1 MHTPLPIA
9 AGIGIEGIIWII
21 ILVFWGIAQMVQKSR
36 RGKSPPGTP
45 ARPASPMETELRD
58 LLEQLSGQPPRSS
71 RVDVPQPQV
80 EEEDEEPVPA
90 PIQRSPAPPAA
101 QRPPS
106 LTIRHRPGPS
116 PSRPNRPSPPV
127 VQERPAMPM
136 PTLAML
142 AEAAE
147 DLPALK
153 PASVSQVLS
162 MRGMAMH
169 VPVGQTRHGRPVFN
183 PRELRHPQTLR
194 QMILARMVMDQPK
207 ALERTGQGASGI

>member
-1 MHTPLPIA
+1 
-9 AGIGIEGIIWII
+9 
-21 ILVFWGIAQMVQKSR
+21 
-36 RGKSPPGTP
+36 
-45 ARPASPMETELRD
+45 
-58 LLEQLSGQPPRSS
+58 
-71 RVDVPQPQV
+71 
-80 EEEDEEPVPA
+80 
-90 PIQRSPAPPAA
+90 
-101 QRPPS
+101 
-106 LTIRHRPGPS
+106 
-116 PSRPNRPSPPV
+116 
-127 VQERPAMPM
+127 MPM